1 MEYSRFYIW
10 AKVSRVFAEEPSSQ
24 LRVNSSTTPGPP
36 AQHDDLTT
44 APIHSA
50 TARFVD
56 ILEDISII
64 AAKYKLNPAENMN
77 LDGTAS
83 QVTTLSSRLP
93 VLSGS
98 SNSALS
104 ASISKQGEFVWN
116 LQKRTSFRRRFT
128 FASKPWGRPD
138 REELKSKI
146 AELCYWNDRLEGLLP
161 RDVRLSLAS
170 QAAPCQMLIDE
181 NKEVLQHLIDVPEP
195 LGEPVR
201 EHARLWKEHTAVSE
215 LSADDV
221 ADLNRLTGTYRRE
234 ITCLDTVT
242 GVSHASMLQSAVF
255 EKVYGEETRGR
266 QVIWSVST
274 SPSLAVV
281 EWYSYPSSMETSEEL
296 RRASNRLAGLPVS
309 LFSLIQRKGEAASDL
324 RPPPLEA
331 RIRLSQQLAGSLHSF
346 GLARWFHKDFNCR
359 NIVFFRSKL
368 VPSSVMLESPYITG
382 FSISRPDAPNEV
394 SLNKDHEDL
403 SVYLH
408 PDLRTGDHS
417 ARPKYGS
424 KYDVYS
430 LGLVLLEIGL
440 WRTLTPMI
448 DSDLS
453 PAEFKSQAT
462 RRCQRDLAFFTGSG
476 FRDIVMRCLTCAD
489 EGSDETASS
498 LDNFY
503 FSVVLE
509 LVKLF
514 NTSGS

>member
-1 MEYSRFYIW
+1 M
-10 AKVSRVFAEEPSSQ
+10 
-24 LRVNSSTTPGPP
+24 NS
-36 AQHDDLTT
+36 
-44 APIHSA
+44 
-50 TARFVD
+50 
-56 ILEDISII
+56 
-64 AAKYKLNPAENMN
+64 
-77 LDGTAS
+77 DGSAS

-93 VLSGS
+93 VLSWS
-98 SNSALS
+98 RNSALS
-104 ASISKQGEFVWN
+104 ASIAKQGEFASN

-201 EHARLWKEHTAVSE
+201 EHARLWKEHMAVSE
-215 LSADDV
+215 LSADNV
-221 ADLNRLTGTYRRE
+221 ADMNRLTATYRRE
-234 ITCLDTVT
+234 ITCLDTVI
-242 GVSHASMLQSAVF
+242 GVSHASSQLSLRKYT
-255 EKVYGEETRGR
+255 EK
-266 QVIWSVST
+266 
-274 SPSLAVV
+274 
-281 EWYSYPSSMETSEEL
+281 
-296 RRASNRLAGLPVS
+296 AGGGKLSVS

-368 VPSSVMLESPYITG
+368 VPPSVMLESPYITG

-417 ARPKYGS
+417 ARPKYS
-424 KYDVYS
+424 RKYDVYS

-448 DSDLS
+448 SSDLS

-489 EGSDETASS
+489 EDSDETASS

-509 LVKLF
+509 LEKP
-514 NTSGS
+514 